1 MKYWLL
7 IALVAGGVQAA
18 PPATPA
24 TRGLLPTNIV
34 RPLIDSD
41 PEVAA
46 ARATRGIAQQD
57 AALARASPYEWNA
70 KATAQRR
77 SVEPGTRYSEWNV
90 GLERTLRLPGKARA
104 DRDIASATIDEG
116 EARYGEALH
125 ETARELLDLW
135 LNWTE
140 AEQTVLLA
148 ASQVKAAKDN
158 FESVEK
164 RIKAGDAA
172 KLDAGIA
179 RAELGEQQRA
189 ASDARTAANVAWA
202 RLHARFPALPRSFPE
217 VPEPM
222 VLEGE
227 SERLRARIVE
237 QSDELKISEALLAKG
252 QAHAARSRADR
263 IPDPTVGIFSASEVG
278 GRERLTGV
286 MLTIPIPGAIRKG
299 RADKSLH
306 TAEVSRQELE
316 LKKREIDATI
326 STTLASASGFYESWQ
341 IAESS
346 AAAMRD
352 NGQLMQ
358 RAYTLGEADLQ
369 SLLTAR
375 RQAATAAQ
383 GALTA
388 KVAAARAYY
397 SLLVDAHLVWDM
409 EHEEGE

>member
-18 PPATPA
+18 PPAT
-24 TRGLLPTNIV
+24 RGLLPTNIA

-148 ASQVKAAKDN
+148 ASQVKAATDN

-164 RIKAGDAA
+164 RVKAGDAA

-179 RAELGEQQRA
+179 RAELGEQQRV

-202 RLHARFPALPRSFPE
+202 KLHARFPDLPRKFSE
-217 VPEPM
+217 VPEP
-222 VLEGE
+222 VAIEGE
-227 SERLRARIVE
+227 SERLRARIID
-237 QSDELKISEALLAKG
+237 QSDELKIGTALYSKA
-252 QAHAARSRADR
+252 QANTARSRAEK
-263 IPDPTVGIFSASEVG
+263 IPDPTVGIFTASEVG

-286 MLTIPIPGAIRKG
+286 MLSIPIPGAMRRG
-299 RADKSLH
+299 RADRSVH
-306 TAEVSRQELE
+306 AAEAARQEFE
-316 LKKREIDATI
+316 LTKRQVDATI
-326 STTLASASGFYESWQ
+326 SATLASASGAYESWK

-346 AAAMRD
+346 ATAMRE

-369 SLLTAR
+369 ALLTAR
-375 RQAATAAQ
+375 RQSATAAQ
-383 GALTA
+383 SALST
-388 KVAAARAYY
+388 KVTAARAYY

-409 EHEEGE
+409 KHE

>member
-1 MKYWLL
+1 
-7 IALVAGGVQAA
+7 
-18 PPATPA
+18 
-24 TRGLLPTNIV
+24 
-34 RPLIDSD
+34 
-41 PEVAA
+41 
-46 ARATRGIAQQD
+46 
-57 AALARASPYEWNA
+57 
-70 KATAQRR
+70 
-77 SVEPGTRYSEWNV
+77 
-90 GLERTLRLPGKARA
+90 
-104 DRDIASATIDEG
+104 
-116 EARYGEALH
+116 
-125 ETARELLDLW
+125 
-135 LNWTE
+135 
-140 AEQTVLLA
+140 
-148 ASQVKAAKDN
+148 
-158 FESVEK
+158 
-164 RIKAGDAA
+164 
-172 KLDAGIA
+172 
-179 RAELGEQQRA
+179 
-189 ASDARTAANVAWA
+189 
-202 RLHARFPALPRSFPE
+202 
-217 VPEPM
+217 M

-316 LKKREIDATI
+316 LKKRELDATI

>member
-7 IALVAGGVQAA
+7 IALVAGSVQAA
-18 PPATPA
+18 PPATP
-24 TRGLLPTNIV
+24 GLLPTEIV
-34 RPLIDSD
+34 RPLIDRD
-41 PEVAA
+41 PEVSA
-46 ARATRGIAQQD
+46 ARATREISKQD
-57 AALARASPYEWNA
+57 ASLVRASPYEWNA

-77 SVEPGTRYSEWNV
+77 SVEGKRYSEWNV
-90 GLERTLRLPGKARA
+90 GLERTLRLPRKARA
-104 DRDIASATIDEG
+104 DRDIASATLDEG

-140 AEQTVLLA
+140 TEQMVLLA

-164 RIKAGDAA
+164 RVKAGDAA

-202 RLHARFPALPRSFPE
+202 RLHARFPDLPRKLPE

-222 VLEGE
+222 LVEGE
-227 SERLRARIVE
+227 SALLRARIIE
-237 QSDELKISEALLAKG
+237 QSDELKISEALFSKAK
-252 QAHAARSRADR
+252 AHTARFRADK
-263 IPDPTVGIFSASEVG
+263 IPDPTVGVFTASEVG

-316 LKKREIDATI
+316 LKKRELDATI
-326 STTLASASGFYESWQ
+326 SATLAWASGAYESWQ

-346 AAAMRD
+346 ATAMRE

-369 SLLTAR
+369 ALLAAR
-375 RQAATAAQ
+375 RQAASAAQ
-383 GALTA
+383 SALTT

-397 SLLVDAHLVWDM
+397 ALLVDAHLVWDM
-409 EHEEGE
+409 DHE

>member
-7 IALVAGGVQAA
+7 FTLVAGGVQAA
-18 PPATPA
+18 PLAAPA

-34 RPLIDSD
+34 RPLIDRD

-77 SVEPGTRYSEWNV
+77 SVEPGQRYSEWNV
-90 GLERTLRLPGKARA
+90 GLEHTLRLPGKARA
-104 DRDIASATIDEG
+104 DRAIATATINEG

-125 ETARELLDLW
+125 ETARELLALW

-140 AEQTVLLA
+140 AEQTILLA
-148 ASQVKAAKDN
+148 ADQVKAAKEN

-189 ASDARTAANVAWA
+189 ASDARTASNVAWA
-202 RLHARFPALPRSFPE
+202 RLHARFPELPRSFPE

-222 VLEGE
+222 VLEAD
-227 SERLRARIVE
+227 SARLRARIVA
-237 QSDELKISEALLAKG
+237 QSDELKISEALLAKS
-252 QAHAARSRADR
+252 QAHASRVRAER

-278 GRERLTGV
+278 GRERLTGI
-286 MLTIPIPGAIRKG
+286 MLSMPIPGAIRKG

-306 TAEVSRQELE
+306 TAEVSHQELE
-316 LKKREIDATI
+316 LKKRELDANI
-326 STTLASASGFYESWQ
+326 SVTLASASGFYESWQ
-341 IAESS
+341 IAERS
-346 AAAMRD
+346 ATAMRE

-383 GALTA
+383 AALTA

-397 SLLVDAHLVWDM
+397 ALLVDAHLVWDM
-409 EHEEGE
+409 DHE